1 MRINSNSLTESV
13 YRLYQKNQSSP
24 QETTFNDLLRSAA
37 GDIQN
42 AAEPKI
48 QIWNDY
54 QAWKAQQP
62 KRTLPNSK
70 GATEEN
76 IAYLR
81 ENFTGELSLYQRIE
95 AVDTMREMGIITEEQ
110 MRNAIGIG
118 PLSLKVV
125 HPDDPAIVV
134 TGPAGDRNLEAWSS
148 FFHGLPLMEA
158 TDLDALFE
166 MVDNQLRFTKAGDA
180 AEEIKAV
187 LDRTTH
193 RIPE

>member
-1 MRINSNSLTESV
+1 MRINGNSFTESV
-13 YRLYQKNQSSP
+13 YQLYQKNQTSP

-54 QAWKAQQP
+54 QAWKSQQP
-62 KRTLPNSK
+62 KRALPDSK

-81 ENFTGELSLYQRIE
+81 EHFTGELSLYQRIE

-118 PLSLKVV
+118 PRSLKVV

-134 TGPAGDRNLEAWSS
+134 TGPAGDRNLQAWSS
-148 FFHGLPLMEA
+148 FFHGLPLLEA
-158 TDLDALFE
+158 TDLDALLK
-166 MVDNQLRFTKAGDA
+166 MVDDQLRFTKGTDVAD
-180 AEEIKAV
+180 EIQAV

-193 RIPE
+193 KIPE

>member
-24 QETTFNDLLRSAA
+24 QETTFDDLLRSAA

-54 QAWKAQQP
+54 QAWKSQQP
-62 KRTLPNSK
+62 KRTLPGSK

-81 ENFTGELSLYQRIE
+81 EHFTGELSLYQRIE

-110 MRNAIGIG
+110 MRNTIGIG

-125 HPDDPAIVV
+125 RPDDPAIVV

-148 FFHGLPLMEA
+148 FFRGLPLMEA
-158 TDLDALFE
+158 TDLDALFK
-166 MVDNQLRFTKAGDA
+166 MVDNQLRFTKAGDI
-180 AEEIKAV
+180 AEQIQAV
-187 LDRTTH
+187 LNKTTH